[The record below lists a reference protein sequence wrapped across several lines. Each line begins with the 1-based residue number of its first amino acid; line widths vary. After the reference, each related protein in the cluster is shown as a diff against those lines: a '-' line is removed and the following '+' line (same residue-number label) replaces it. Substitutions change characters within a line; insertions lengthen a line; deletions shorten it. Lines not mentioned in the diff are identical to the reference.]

1 MWIECSAWPP
11 SSRLGVWPGFCREQ
25 TALKTVDR
33 GRMDSRLR
41 TWSRSPL
48 REPRRRAAKLG
59 GLDQESR
66 VQHMGEPTSQ
76 DRLLQLEREHAELK
90 EAVKMLERRA
100 YLTPNEQIEIST
112 LKKQK
117 LAAKDRIAALRRE
130 L

>member
-1 MWIECSAWPP
+1 
-11 SSRLGVWPGFCREQ
+11 
-25 TALKTVDR
+25 
-33 GRMDSRLR
+33 
-41 TWSRSPL
+41 
-48 REPRRRAAKLG
+48 
-59 GLDQESR
+59 
-66 VQHMGEPTSQ
+66 MGEPTSQ